1 MTDGDTN
8 ENINSEE
15 QNREGNIR
23 VKEIKSVKT
32 TLFDRKTSSDSSFLT
47 LPNTLNCQSLEKLQ
61 RSVWMLKSP
70 VAGGNPELFILH
82 YRKHTFKLLQL

>member
-15 QNREGNIR
+15 QNREENIR

-61 RSVWMLKSP
+61 RSVPDVKKSRCWWKP
-70 VAGGNPELFILH
+70 RALYI
-82 YRKHTFKLLQL
+82 TLQKTHI